1 MKSISLIFFVLMATL
16 HFNQESVSKHI
27 FFNAS
32 NPTFSYYGRVLHQD
46 DTVGF
51 IGSASSVEFQAKGDA
66 IKIHLQPEYKPRN
79 YVVLTLD
86 GVYKGR
92 LKLEGD
98 SLNKLAIP
106 LPDKKFH
113 TIGIYKG
120 TEAASGMVLFHGVEA
135 EAISKVENDTA
146 FTIEFIGDSITCGA
160 LMDPTDVPCDAKGEY
175 IDQHNAYL
183 AYGPIVART
192 LNADYILS
200 SVSGM
205 GIYRNWND
213 EHKDEPIMPEVYEN
227 LFLNT
232 NDDVL
237 YDFKVKPKLVSIC
250 LGTNDMSEGDGI
262 KDRLPFNPETYVTR
276 YIELVGKVYKH
287 YPNTQVVL
295 LNSPMIQGDK
305 NDVLIDCLTQVK
317 THFEKDSDRTIP
329 IFQFHEVYANG
340 CSYHPSI
347 ADNKVMA
354 EKLIPFFKKVLAN

>member
-1 MKSISLIFFVLMATL
+1 MCCKNPESKQLDVFQSNNEAFKYSGRTITKEHSVGLIS
-16 HFNQESVSKHI
+16 
-27 FFNAS
+27 
-32 NPTFSYYGRVLHQD
+32 
-46 DTVGF
+46 
-51 IGSASSVEFQAKGDA
+51 SASSVEFNVTGDSLT
-66 IKIHLQPEYKPRN
+66 INIQSEYKPRN
-79 YVVLTLD
+79 YFVLTIND
-86 GVYKGR
+86 EYQKR
-92 LKLEGD
+92 YTISGD
-98 SLNKLAIP
+98 TINSIKIALPKTETQNKV
-106 LPDKKFH
+106 
-113 TIGIYKG
+113 GIFKA

-135 EAISKVENDTA
+135 EAISKVERDTA

-183 AYGPIVART
+183 AYGSIVARA

-237 YDFKVKPKLVSIC
+237 YDFKVKPNLVSIC

-262 KDRLPFNPETYVTR
+262 KDRLPFNPEAYITR

-317 THFEKDSDRTIP
+317 THFEKDSNRTIP
-329 IFQFHEVYANG
+329 IFQFNDVYANG

-347 ADNKVMA
+347 PDNKVMA
-354 EKLIPFFKKVLAN
+354 EKLIPFFKKALAN